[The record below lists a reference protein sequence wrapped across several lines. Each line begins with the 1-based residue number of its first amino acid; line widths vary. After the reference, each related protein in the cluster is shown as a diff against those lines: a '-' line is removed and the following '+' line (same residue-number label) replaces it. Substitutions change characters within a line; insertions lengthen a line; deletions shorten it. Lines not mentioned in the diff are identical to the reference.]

1 MIKNMTTKQF
11 SATVAKAAFALATV
25 VMMSMAF
32 TACSSDNDDPK
43 PDPEPELKANT
54 VTLDGI
60 EKPVLS
66 AEYDDKGYGNY
77 YLFLNLDAKGEE
89 YLTVGVNKMLHITG
103 SAIDLAKK
111 EPERDGPYWLLSY
124 ITSKNKS
131 LFITEGRPSNIP
143 HPDGNFY
150 PVFVS
155 GTLTVIGDVEGTMK
169 IVLKNGRV
177 KGEDGKEHTI
187 TASYSGTMTKLKK

>member
-1 MIKNMTTKQF
+1 MKTKQF
-11 SATVAKAAFALATV
+11 FAKAASKALALAATV
-25 VMMSMAF
+25 MMMSMAF

-54 VTLDGI
+54 VTLDGV

-124 ITSKNKS
+124 ITSKNKN
-131 LFITEGRPSNIP
+131 LFTQKVVLAISPIQTETFTPCS
-143 HPDGNFY
+143 
-150 PVFVS
+150 
-155 GTLTVIGDVEGTMK
+155 
-169 IVLKNGRV
+169 
-177 KGEDGKEHTI
+177 
-187 TASYSGTMTKLKK
+187 